1 MTALYFKSRK
11 NFHDMST
18 WKKEE
23 LPNDY
28 TNKEVLDAAKLA
40 SCEGVAII
48 DNFGKANQQIK
59 LFRWFI
65 NL

>member
-11 NFHDMST
+11 NFKDKST

-23 LPNDY
+23 LPEDY

-40 SCEGVAII
+40 GCEGVAII
-48 DNFGKANQQIK
+48 ANFGKANHQVK
-59 LFRWFI
+59 LFKWFVV
-65 NL
+65 

>member
-11 NFHDMST
+11 NFHDIST

-23 LPNDY
+23 LPKDY

-40 SCEGVAII
+40 GCEGVAII
-48 DNFGKANQQIK
+48 ANFGKANQK
-59 LFRWFI
+59 VELFKWFVA
-65 NL
+65 

>member
-48 DNFGKANQQIK
+48 ANFGKTNQKVI
-59 LFRWFI
+59 LFKWFVA
-65 NL
+65 

>member
-23 LPNDY
+23 LPKDY
-28 TNKEVLDAAKLA
+28 TNKEVLDA
-40 SCEGVAII
+40 EGLITFV
-48 DNFGKANQQIK
+48 
-59 LFRWFI
+59 
-65 NL
+65 